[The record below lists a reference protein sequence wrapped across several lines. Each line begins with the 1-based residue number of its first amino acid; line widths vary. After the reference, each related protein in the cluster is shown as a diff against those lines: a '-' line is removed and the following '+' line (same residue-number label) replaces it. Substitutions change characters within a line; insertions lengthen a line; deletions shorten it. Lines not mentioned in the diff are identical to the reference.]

1 MLVQIG
7 QILDPLISSSFTKM
21 PYAVAKE
28 YLTLKHKDKRPREY
42 LFEHEIESMLKACS
56 QTQNTIRNRTLI
68 LLTYRHGFR
77 AGEICNL
84 KWSQIDYTTNRI
96 HVNRQKGGVD
106 SVHPIRDRE
115 IRLLKQLYGQRI
127 SGSPYVFHTN
137 RGTKFTV
144 AAFQKMISMIAE
156 KAKLDIPMVHP
167 HMLRHSTGY
176 KLAND
181 KVGTR
186 TIQDY
191 LGHAN
196 INNTV
201 IYTKL
206 ASNRFDNLFLD

>member
-1 MLVQIG
+1 MVSPV
-7 QILDPLISSSFTKM
+7 PL
-21 PYAVAKE
+21 E
-28 YLTLKHKDKRPREY
+28 YLTRKHKDKRPREY
-42 LFEHEIESMLKACS
+42 LFEHEVESMIKACS
-56 QTQNTIRNRTLI
+56 LAQNNIRNKALI
-68 LLTYRHGFR
+68 LLSYRHGFR

-84 KWSQIDYTTNRI
+84 KWSQIDYATNRM

-106 SVHPIRDRE
+106 SVHPIRDVE
-115 IRLLKQLYGQRI
+115 IRLLKQIYLARVK
-127 SGSPYVFHTN
+127 SSPYVFHTN

-181 KVGTR
+181 KVDTR

-206 ASNRFDNLFLD
+206 AANRFDNLFMD